1 MGFGLRLV
9 QNNAKYKM
17 RSESMRRRTGKEAT
31 GLWRGKLHFRFLNL
45 LNNIISGYYNVMGSV
60 SREKPPLVK
69 GRNQG

>member
-1 MGFGLRLV
+1 
-9 QNNAKYKM
+9 
-17 RSESMRRRTGKEAT
+17 MRRRMGKEAT
-31 GLWRGKLHFRFLNL
+31 GLWRGKLHFRFLKL